1 MHGFLRNLRTWRQ
14 ISGEEG
20 EKGER
25 NGSWIS
31 TESDLVTKWREGEK
45 ENVPQKK
52 VHGFFSESETGTKFK
67 KMEEE
72 GVKNAPWLPF
82 FGNSYISERI
92 I

>member
-1 MHGFLRNLRTWRQ
+1 MDIYGIRFGDKMEGRR
-14 ISGEEG
+14 EG
-20 EKGER
+20 ECATE
-25 NGSWIS
+25 NGSWI
-31 TESDLVTKWREGEK
+31 
-45 ENVPQKK
+45 
-52 VHGFFSESETGTKFK
+52 FSESETGTKFK

>member
-1 MHGFLRNLRTWRQ
+1 M
-14 ISGEEG
+14 
-20 EKGER
+20 
-25 NGSWIS
+25 
-31 TESDLVTKWREGEK
+31 
-45 ENVPQKK
+45 PQKK

-82 FGNSYISERI
+82 FDNSYISERI